1 MAGLHVTY
9 QKVEHI
15 YVKRFAFVLA
25 GGTAVGLSYLA
36 VLFGL
41 GEDPIFNATTIAS
54 IALPA
59 LVAGLVLTT
68 YIAWDIR
75 KEKDVEGTVKDL
87 STQLVRKEI
96 QIDRLSTV
104 DELTGLPTR
113 HQLVENLGLEWKR
126 AQRFGRVMALLLIQL
141 DDAEGTRSTKLSKN
155 YLLSE
160 IAAIVRSNVRAHDL
174 GCRYDGET
182 LAVLMPETSG
192 TQACAVAGKIRS
204 QLTTHEFFGRR
215 FGAALG
221 ITLSQGIAI
230 GPSTG
235 VDTPETL
242 LAAAD
247 SALLDARAGGS
258 DQVRLYGAASA
269 ERPQASE
276 QIAS

>member
-1 MAGLHVTY
+1 
-9 QKVEHI
+9 
-15 YVKRFAFVLA
+15 VKRVAFVLA
-25 GGTAVGLSYLA
+25 GGAAVGLSYLA

-41 GEDPIFNATTIAS
+41 GEDPNFNATTIAS

-141 DDAEGTRSTKLSKN
+141 DDGEGTRSTKLSKN

-204 QLTTHEFFGRR
+204 QLMTHEFFGRR